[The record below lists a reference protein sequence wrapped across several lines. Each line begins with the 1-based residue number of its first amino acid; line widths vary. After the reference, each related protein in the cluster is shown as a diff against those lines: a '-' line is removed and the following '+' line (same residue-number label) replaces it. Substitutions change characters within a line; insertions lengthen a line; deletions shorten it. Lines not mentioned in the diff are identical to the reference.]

1 MKTKLSILALAV
13 CGMLAFTSCD
23 DDDNNYTPDQT
34 ITKAFDT
41 KYPNAGR
48 VEWETKNGYEV
59 ADFRFEGNETEAW
72 FDNTGKW
79 LMTKTEI
86 NYGQLPEP
94 VRTSLEQSEYSG
106 WKRSDIDK
114 VERLVG
120 STTTTVYV
128 IEVEQG
134 NQEVD
139 LYYTPDGVLIKT
151 VNDDDNDGNNNFVP
165 VETPQTITEFI
176 YEKYP
181 GATIKDIEREHN
193 GFEVDIFHNNIFKD
207 VYFNSN
213 NEWVSSEWDILEA
226 NVPAIVMNALKGSEY
241 SSYRIDDIDY
251 IETPAGVFYKF
262 DLEQGDNDIEMT
274 ISAEGV
280 IGDIRRD

>member
-41 KYPNAGR
+41 IYPNAGR

-134 NQEVD
+134 NLEID
-139 LYYTPDGVLIKT
+139 LYYTADGVLIKT

-165 VETPQTITEFI
+165 VETPQTITELI
-176 YEKYP
+176 NEMYS
-181 GATIKDIEREHN
+181 GATILEIDREHN
-193 GFEVDIFHNNIFKD
+193 GYEVDIRHNNIYKD

-213 NEWVSSEWDILEA
+213 NEWVSSEWDISRNE
-226 NVPAIVMNALKGSEY
+226 VPAIVMNALKGSEY